1 MAPWSNGWGTE
12 VVFGGKKMGWKLVK
26 LEIDRY
32 AGQLSRNFLWT
43 LSVKLVYLFLEYL
56 FFFCALNKRG
66 KLFAFSNQ
74 QIPAWEV
81 FLVWY
86 PLPTFFLTALLPRAL
101 STFEVIGFVREAF
114 EKETKSISV
123 QNIFSFIIRKNC
135 WQGCPKSNH
144 IVRNWIVFT
153 THNFKTDVMPK
164 KC

>member
-43 LSVKLVYLFLEYL
+43 LSVKFVYLFLEYL

-74 QIPAWEV
+74 PNFFYFAITSMGSFP
-81 FLVWY
+81 LVV
-86 PLPTFFLTALLPRAL
+86 PVADILPYCSSTQ
-101 STFEVIGFVREAF
+101 STFYLWSDRVCSGGIWKRDQIYQRS
-114 EKETKSISV
+114 KYL
-123 QNIFSFIIRKNC
+123 FI
-135 WQGCPKSNH
+135 
-144 IVRNWIVFT
+144 
-153 THNFKTDVMPK
+153 HN
-164 KC
+164 

>member
-26 LEIDRY
+26 LEIDGY

-74 QIPAWEV
+74 PNFFYFANTSMGSFPRVVPVADI
-81 FLVWY
+81 
-86 PLPTFFLTALLPRAL
+86 LPYCSSTQ
-101 STFEVIGFVREAF
+101 STFYLWSDRVCSGGIWKRDQIYQRS
-114 EKETKSISV
+114 KYL
-123 QNIFSFIIRKNC
+123 FI
-135 WQGCPKSNH
+135 
-144 IVRNWIVFT
+144 
-153 THNFKTDVMPK
+153 HN
-164 KC
+164 

>member
-12 VVFGGKKMGWKLVK
+12 VVFDGKKMGWKLVK

-74 QIPAWEV
+74 PNFFYFAITSMGSFPRMVPVADI
-81 FLVWY
+81 
-86 PLPTFFLTALLPRAL
+86 LPYCSSTQ
-101 STFEVIGFVREAF
+101 STFYLWSDRVCSGGIWKRDQIYQRS
-114 EKETKSISV
+114 KYL
-123 QNIFSFIIRKNC
+123 FI
-135 WQGCPKSNH
+135 
-144 IVRNWIVFT
+144 
-153 THNFKTDVMPK
+153 HN
-164 KC
+164 

>member
-56 FFFCALNKRG
+56 LFFCALNKRG

-74 QIPAWEV
+74 PNFFYFANTSMGSFPRVVPVADI
-81 FLVWY
+81 
-86 PLPTFFLTALLPRAL
+86 LPYCSSTQ
-101 STFEVIGFVREAF
+101 STFYLWSDRVCSGGIWKRDQIYQRS
-114 EKETKSISV
+114 KYL
-123 QNIFSFIIRKNC
+123 FI
-135 WQGCPKSNH
+135 
-144 IVRNWIVFT
+144 
-153 THNFKTDVMPK
+153 HN
-164 KC
+164 